1 MGRVPALPDKRCAAH
16 AVRSCGLRERRARV
30 AVGGSGTATA
40 ASAATVEGGASILA
54 IADCSLEGCPLDG
67 CWAVA
72 LGCSVMM
79 GCCSALASA
88 KPLALAGRFANEPD
102 LVTVVCGAAS
112 CFRFRVLR

>member
-16 AVRSCGLRERRARV
+16 AVRSYGLRERRARV

-72 LGCSVMM
+72 LV
-79 GCCSALASA
+79 ALVIEYD
-88 KPLALAGRFANEPD
+88 GNF
-102 LVTVVCGAAS
+102 
-112 CFRFRVLR
+112 